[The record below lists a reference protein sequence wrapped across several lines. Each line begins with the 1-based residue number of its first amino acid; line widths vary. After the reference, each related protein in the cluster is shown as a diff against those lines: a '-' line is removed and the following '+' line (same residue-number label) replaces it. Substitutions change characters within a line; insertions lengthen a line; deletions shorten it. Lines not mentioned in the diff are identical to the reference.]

1 MSKIDERL
9 NEIAKNID
17 TAFYSTFDVNPD
29 DDMCWLIDRCR
40 KLEKVAEAAKV
51 VASGRGLDHPRY
63 SNLQLIM
70 QGEERD
76 NLLEALKALG
86 EE

>member
-40 KLEKVAEAAKV
+40 KLEKVAEAARNVDKYFIENKD
-51 VASGRGLDHPRY
+51 GFLTWEI
-63 SNLQLIM
+63 NK
-70 QGEERD
+70 
-76 NLLEALKALG
+76 ALKALG
-86 EE
+86 DENE